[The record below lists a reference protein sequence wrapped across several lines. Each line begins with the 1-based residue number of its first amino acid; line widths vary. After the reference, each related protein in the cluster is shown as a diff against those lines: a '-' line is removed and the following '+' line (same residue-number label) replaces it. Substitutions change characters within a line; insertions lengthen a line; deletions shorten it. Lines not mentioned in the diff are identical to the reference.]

1 MKSIRIAMIV
11 ILSIA
16 AILISIILSLALGAR
31 AIPFEEVISTLWS
44 YDWFGPGLGH
54 TSNLNQLVVAE
65 RIPRTI
71 FAMIAGGALGV
82 AGALMQS
89 LTRNPIAD
97 PSILGVNTGASLSV
111 VIGISFFQIGNPSQ
125 YIWFSIVGA
134 GLTAAFVY
142 SIGSMGPSGSTPIK
156 LTLAGTAVS
165 AALSSIVSAIVLPR
179 TEVMNQ
185 FRFWQVGSVSG
196 ATFTGILAVLPF
208 IVVGL
213 VIAFGLIHSLDV
225 IALGEDMAT
234 GLGTKVGL
242 IKGGAAFAGIVLCGA
257 VTALAGPVGFVGLM
271 VPHVV
276 RMIFGSSQK
285 YLIPLSLVGGG
296 LVLTLSDVL
305 GRLLAKP
312 GEVEAGIITAF
323 VGAPIL
329 IYVASKAKVTN
340 L

>member
-1 MKSIRIAMIV
+1 
-11 ILSIA
+11 
-16 AILISIILSLALGAR
+16 
-31 AIPFEEVISTLWS
+31 
-44 YDWFGPGLGH
+44 
-54 TSNLNQLVVAE
+54 
-65 RIPRTI
+65 
-71 FAMIAGGALGV
+71 
-82 AGALMQS
+82 
-89 LTRNPIAD
+89 
-97 PSILGVNTGASLSV
+97 
-111 VIGISFFQIGNPSQ
+111 
-125 YIWFSIVGA
+125 
-134 GLTAAFVY
+134 
-142 SIGSMGPSGSTPIK
+142 MGPSGSTPIK
-156 LTLAGTAVS
+156 LTLAGAAVS

-208 IVVGL
+208 IIVGL
-213 VIAFGLIHSLDV
+213 IIAFGLIHSLDV

-234 GLGTKVGL
+234 GLGAKVGL
-242 IKGGAAFAGIVLCGA
+242 IKGGAAFAGIILCGA

-285 YLIPLSLVGGG
+285 YVIPLSLVGGG

-305 GRLLAKP
+305 GRLLARP